1 MRAKGALYSE
11 AEDAYLR
18 AHYRSVSSGVLAAHL
33 GRSLRSVETRLGKLR
48 LRRYRTR
55 PFTEEEDQAIRAGFG
70 GSSVELGRRLGRA
83 PAVIR
88 TRAKRLGLGKW
99 KRELRDFR
107 GYKVS
112 RIEPG
117 GRRVPEHRQVVERRL
132 GRSLGNDERVHHINF
147 DKRDNRLEN
156 LHLCDS
162 VAAHSRAHHSINGIV
177 AELLERGIIEFDRAE
192 GVYHICAIRK

>member
-1 MRAKGALYSE
+1 MRSKGELYSE

-18 AHYRSVSSGVLAAHL
+18 AHVGSMSSRELATHL
-33 GRSLRSVETRLGKLR
+33 GRSLRSVETRPGKLR
-48 LRRYRTR
+48 LRRFRCR
-55 PFTEEEDQAIRAGFG
+55 PFTEAEDQAIRAGFG
-70 GSSVELGRRLGRA
+70 GSSGELGRQLGRD

-112 RIEPG
+112 RTRDG
-117 GRRVPEHRQVVERRL
+117 KRVPEHRQVVEDHLGRRL
-132 GRSLGNDERVHHINF
+132 GDDERVHHINC

-156 LHLCDS
+156 LWLCDGA
-162 VAAHSRAHHSINGIV
+162 AAHSRAHHSINGIL
-177 AELLERGIIEFDRAE
+177 AELLERGVIEFDRAE
-192 GVYHICAIRK
+192 GVYRLCAIRK